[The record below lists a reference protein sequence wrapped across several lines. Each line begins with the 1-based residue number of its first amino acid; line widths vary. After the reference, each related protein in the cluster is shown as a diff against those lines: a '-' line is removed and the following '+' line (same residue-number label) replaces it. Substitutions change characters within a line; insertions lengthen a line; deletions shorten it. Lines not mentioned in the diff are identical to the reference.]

1 MWIRFLS
8 ACLCAGAL
16 WAQSAGEE
24 REVVAVAQK
33 FMDVLA
39 ARDPAAGKAILV
51 PEARYFTIRP
61 DGTMTAAS
69 LSEVMDRLPARTE
82 RLLERMFEPL
92 ARVSG
97 RIAMVWA
104 PYDFHRDGKFSH
116 CGVDVFTLLK
126 TAAGWRIASLA
137 YTVEPSGCPQRPAVH

>member
-1 MWIRFLS
+1 MCV
-8 ACLCAGAL
+8 CLWAGGL

-39 ARDPAAGKAILV
+39 TRDSGAGKAIIV

-69 LSEVMDRLPARTE
+69 LAEMMDRLPARKE
-82 RLLERMFEPL
+82 RLLERMFDPL
-92 ARVSG
+92 VRVSG
-97 RIAMVWA
+97 RIAMVWT

-116 CGVDVFTLLK
+116 CGVDVFTLFK
-126 TAAGWRIASLA
+126 TPDGWRIVSLA
-137 YTVEPSGCPQRPAVH
+137 YTVEPSGCPQRPPIP